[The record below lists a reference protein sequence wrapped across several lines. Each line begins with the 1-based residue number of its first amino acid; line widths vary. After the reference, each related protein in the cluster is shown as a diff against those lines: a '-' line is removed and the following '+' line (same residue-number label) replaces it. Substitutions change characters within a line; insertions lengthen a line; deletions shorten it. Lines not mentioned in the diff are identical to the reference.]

1 MTTTQTKLITAD
13 ELLMIPDDGY
23 RYELLRG
30 VLIRKMPPG
39 DRHGDAAACTAAEFV
54 NYVRANNYGAVR
66 AEIGYRLESDPDT
79 VRAPDVSWIAPE
91 NVREPIPGYPE
102 GAPDL
107 AVEVKSPND
116 SLPEMFAK
124 AQMWI
129 GYSTRIVLVL
139 DPEPVTVT
147 VYRPSSEPVTFGDED
162 TLVLDDLLPGFSC
175 PVWRLIRQQR

>member
-1 MTTTQTKLITAD
+1 MTTQTKLITAD
-13 ELLMIPDDGY
+13 ELLAMPDDGY

-39 DRHGDAAACTAAEFV
+39 DRHGIAAICAGAEFL
-54 NYVRANNYGAVR
+54 NYARAYNYGSVR
-66 AEIGYRLESDPDT
+66 AEIGYKLESAPDT

-91 NVREPIPGYPE
+91 NAGEPIPGYRD

-107 AVEVKSPND
+107 AVEVKLPND
-116 SLPEMFAK
+116 SRPEMFAK

-129 GYSTRIVLVL
+129 GYGTRVVLVL
-139 DPEPVTVT
+139 DPEPVTVA
-147 VYRPSSEPVTFGDED
+147 VYRPGTEAVTLNDED

-175 PVWRLIRQQR
+175 PVWRLFRQQR